1 MRIAPSTAPF
11 GFTLFFVGAA
21 ALAALAYYAYDE
33 RMTLED
39 PTFVTGW
46 ILLGC
51 MVALGLFNVRKR
63 FSALPMGRAAYWLA
77 LHVTVGLFAVGMFVV
92 HTGGVWATGGY
103 EQILAGL
110 FWATALSGFFGWLYQ
125 RSMPKRLTRIGY
137 EVIYER
143 VPAEI
148 AALREEAEQAALDG
162 VDSSGQPTLGR
173 FYSESMDWFF
183 QRPRFGWSHLLGAG
197 AASQWLEQRISTV
210 RRLVGSEEE
219 PALDR
224 IEEAAK
230 LKLAVDAH
238 YVIQRSL
245 KLWVAV
251 HVVLT
256 AAVLSLSV
264 WHLILVHVYAR

>member
-1 MRIAPSTAPF
+1 MRVNRR
-11 GFTLFFVGAA
+11 LRV
-21 ALAALAYYAYDE
+21 Y
-33 RMTLED
+33 R
-39 PTFVTGW
+39 
-46 ILLGC
+46 
-51 MVALGLFNVRKR
+51 R
-63 FSALPMGRAAYWLA
+63 
-77 LHVTVGLFAVGMFVV
+77 HAVGMFVV

-197 AASQWLEQRISTV
+197 AASQWLEHQETSNNGFRQVSSVPDDGYIRLILRKARFSNSANPGFFVPERPLISLRASVCAMYTRPLESTV
-210 RRLVGSEEE
+210 T
-219 PALDR
+219 P
-224 IEEAAK
+224 
-230 LKLAVDAH
+230 
-238 YVIQRSL
+238 
-245 KLWVAV
+245 
-251 HVVLT
+251 
-256 AAVLSLSV
+256 
-264 WHLILVHVYAR
+264 